1 MKGII
6 SRRAGKAPMIRKES
20 GDCFPVPF
28 NKTLRLQ
35 GLWLVDF
42 ETESTAGG
50 GADLDVGST
59 DVATGFSA
67 YEPRVRAYVESPQI
81 LWLTQSFH
89 GSLEPLTGEEVLT
102 QSFLRGYDPF
112 TKSIQIFGE
121 RVSPDPYQKILGNF
135 FEKDFAVPGDSFF
148 PPYKGVEGLYR
159 LSESPDYAGD
169 SETLKE
175 LEVSSRRLF
184 SPRLTKQAGK
194 WQVLGGGFAARAKD
208 FAGSGRRFVLI
219 QMRQNGWLI
228 DSENPSQSIRLEGG
242 WYVFQF

>member
-1 MKGII
+1 MNGII
-6 SRRAGKAPMIRKES
+6 SRRAGKAPMVRKEF
-20 GDCFPVPF
+20 GEFFPVPF
-28 NKTLRLQ
+28 NQTFKLE

-42 ETESTAGG
+42 ESESTAGG

-59 DVATGFSA
+59 DIATGFSA
-67 YEPRVRAYVESPQI
+67 YEPRLRAYVESPQI
-81 LWLTQSFH
+81 LWLTHSFH
-89 GSLEPLTGEEVLT
+89 GSLEPLKGEEVLT

-112 TKSIQIFGE
+112 TKSIQVFGE
-121 RVSPDPYQKILGNF
+121 RVSPDPFQKILSGF
-135 FEKDFAVPGDSFF
+135 FEANFASQNDAFF
-148 PPYKGVEGLYR
+148 PSYKGVEGLYR

-175 LEVSSRRLF
+175 LEVSSRLF

-194 WQVLGGGFAARAKD
+194 WQVLGGGFAARSKD

-219 QMRQNGWLI
+219 QMSQKSGWLI
-228 DSENPSQSIRLEGG
+228 DSGFPSQSIRLEGG